1 MGDRGP
7 IPRRSDARIR
17 RNKPE
22 RELVEGESGAY
33 TQSPYEPDEKWH
45 TIAYETF
52 VSFETS
58 GQSRFFEDSDWMA
71 LYLLCEALSRDL
83 QPQFIGF
90 RELPTLWGEDSKGER
105 VVVQSGGNQPIL
117 GTLPI
122 KGSNLS
128 AYRSWMNSLL
138 ATEGDRRRL
147 QIELTKATPGGE
159 GASELPA
166 GVADLMAAM
175 ATKKNATG

>member
-7 IPRRSDARIR
+7 IPRRTDARIR

-22 RELVEGESGAY
+22 RDLVEGESGAY
-33 TQSPYEPDEKWH
+33 TPSPYEPDEKWH
-45 TIAYETF
+45 AIAYDTY
-52 VSFETS
+52 VAFETS
-58 GQSRFFEDSDWMA
+58 GQSRFFEDSDWIA

-83 QPQFIGF
+83 EPQFIGF
-90 RELPTLWGEDSKGER
+90 RELPTVYAEDRHGER
-105 VVVQSGGNQPIL
+105 VVVQTGGTEPIR
-117 GTLPI
+117 GIIPI
-122 KGSNLS
+122 KGTNLS

-147 QIELTKATPGGE
+147 QIELSKADPNAE

-166 GVADLMAAM
+166 GVTSLMAAM
-175 ATKKNATG
+175 ATKKNAAG

>member
-22 RELVEGESGAY
+22 RELIEGQSGAY
-33 TQSPYEPDEKWH
+33 TPSPYEPDEKWH

-83 QPQFIGF
+83 EPQFIGF
-90 RELPTLWGEDSKGER
+90 RELPTVWTENSAGER
-105 VVVQSGGNQPIL
+105 VIAQSGGNQPIVAIV
-117 GTLPI
+117 PI

-147 QIELTKATPGGE
+147 QIELSKAAAGPE

-166 GVADLMAAM
+166 GVTDLMAAM
-175 ATKKNATG
+175 ANKQKTTG